1 MVLISRPPPTLGCA
15 LGTRAESCSR
25 PRPRSASGR
34 RGRPPCPR
42 LISRFS
48 HVLPPPERCLEDHEL
63 VVQVESTMAG
73 DSKFLF
79 RKNYAKYEF
88 FKNPTVSVISS
99 GSGRGTFS

>member
-1 MVLISRPPPTLGCA
+1 MVLISRPPHTWLCVRDACGVLLATAPSLGVGAAGPAAMPPSHLPFLPCA
-15 LGTRAESCSR
+15 F
-25 PRPRSASGR
+25 P
-34 RGRPPCPR
+34 
-42 LISRFS
+42 
-48 HVLPPPERCLEDHEL
+48 HPERCLEDHEL

>member
-1 MVLISRPPPTLGCA
+1 MRSPARDRA
-15 LGTRAESCSR
+15 LARRWGGGA
-25 PRPRSASGR
+25 GR
-34 RGRPPCPR
+34 HAPVSSPVSPMC
-42 LISRFS
+42 FT
-48 HVLPPPERCLEDHEL
+48 PPERCLEDHEL